1 MKVISRICTVF
12 ALVLFISCGSDDDGS
27 PAVGGGDDDE
37 SPTASA
43 TYEVT
48 FTPNFTADTH
58 PTDYPSN
65 AMFGPILAI
74 AHAPDVSVFRLGQAA
89 SAAFK
94 GFAEDGDADALAT
107 ALTTGVDGMEVT
119 TMIFSGGST
128 GPTSA
133 DALSVNVTPTNTR
146 ITFVARLS
154 PSPDWFVGVDS
165 FNVVGSDGISLV
177 DSEEFSLSALDAGT
191 DSGPT
196 YDSPN
201 DPTTGGTIRVINDA
215 PFGTGGL
222 TSALGT
228 VKFERSN

>member
-1 MKVISRICTVF
+1 MKLFSRIFTVL
-12 ALVLFISCGSDDDGS
+12 ALVLFVSCGSDDEGS
-27 PAVGGGDDDE
+27 PVGGGGDDDGG
-37 SPTASA
+37 PTAAA

-48 FTPNFTADTH
+48 FTPNFTAETH
-58 PTDYPSN
+58 PTDYPTGAS
-65 AMFGPILAI
+65 FGPILAI
-74 AHAPDVSVFRLGQAA
+74 AHAPDVSVFRIGQAA

-119 TMIFSGGST
+119 TMVFSGGST
-128 GPTSA
+128 GPTTA

-146 ITFVARLS
+146 ITFIARLS

-165 FNVVGSDGISLV
+165 FNIVAADGISLV
-177 DSEEFSLSALDAGT
+177 DQEEFSLSALDAGT
-191 DSGPT
+191 DSGAT

-228 VKFERSN
+228 LKFERTN